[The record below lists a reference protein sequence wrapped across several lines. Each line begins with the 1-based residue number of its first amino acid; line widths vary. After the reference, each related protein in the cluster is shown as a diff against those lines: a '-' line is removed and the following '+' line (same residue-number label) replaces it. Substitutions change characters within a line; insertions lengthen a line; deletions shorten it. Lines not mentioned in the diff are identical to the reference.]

1 MLDKS
6 DSYSKERA
14 NDILEVIMS
23 YARLDFNSKTKI
35 TGNDDIYDA
44 IGTGVNMLGEE
55 LENSVISLQEKEH
68 LLKEIHHRVK
78 NNMQIIS
85 SLLNLQAQNT
95 DDERFLAMIRES
107 KNRIFSMALIHEMLY
122 ITKNISQINVS
133 QYITK
138 LSQSVYQSFS
148 AGDFSIEFDYDID
161 DTIFFET
168 DNMVPIGLIINE
180 IMSNTM
186 KHAFP
191 NKKGIIAIKF
201 CKKENDYFL
210 QVKDNG
216 VGIPEHFDYT
226 KSKSLG
232 MQLIHILSEQL
243 DGKLTLDSKNG
254 TKYELCFN
262 IPNNSL

>member
-1 MLDKS
+1 MSKKNDA
-6 DSYSKERA
+6 YSTDRA

-23 YARLDFNSKTKI
+23 YARLDFNQKTKI
-35 TGNDDIYDA
+35 TGNEDIYDA

-55 LENSVISLQEKEH
+55 LESSVISLKEKEH

-95 DDERFLAMIRES
+95 DDERFLSMIRES

-148 AGDFSIEFDYDID
+148 SGEYTIDFHYNID
-161 DTIFFET
+161 ENIYFET
-168 DNMVPIGLIINE
+168 DNMIPIGLIINE
-180 IMSNTM
+180 IVSNSM
-186 KHAFP
+186 KYAFP
-191 NKKGIIAIKF
+191 EKKGAISILF
-201 CKKENDYFL
+201 CKQENNYLL

-216 VGIPEHFDYT
+216 IGIPKDFDYT

-232 MQLIHILSEQL
+232 MQLVHILAGQL
-243 DGKLTLDSKNG
+243 DGKLSLDSKNG

-262 IPNNSL
+262 I